1 MNCRFKT
8 QRQYVEN
15 SEENL
20 ETKRQHCTRFPIQ
33 LHYFSAKLL
42 DTDVEVVNAFESALA
57 LLNGAAK
64 P

>member
-1 MNCRFKT
+1 M
-8 QRQYVEN
+8 EN